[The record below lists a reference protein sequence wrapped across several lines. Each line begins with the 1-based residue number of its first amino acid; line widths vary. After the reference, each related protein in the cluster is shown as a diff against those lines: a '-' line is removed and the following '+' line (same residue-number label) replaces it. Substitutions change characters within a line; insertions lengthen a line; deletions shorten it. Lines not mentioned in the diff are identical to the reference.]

1 MDIKLDQYSK
11 DASIIFNKMQD
22 NLCKYENTLL
32 SKMNGKIVDG
42 FASFRSALW
51 FLLFFI
57 LAMWAWKSVNH
68 NLIIITMIIVGMLIL
83 FMIIE
88 NNLEFSYS
96 KKIIPY
102 SNAIAQMKR
111 IISTGKE
118 SMEANQDDF
127 IASKEKGWDFP
138 LNNNDVE
145 PLPEEIKNILTATEE
160 IDPFKKNNNI
170 IRLKNIF
177 FFAAVVMITLVGCM
191 AQFGVGSNIVK
202 KLLETPPFIFDLI
215 INFGTSGLILIVAIL
230 LSKLVWSK
238 TDCHV
243 TNVTL
248 WITLFGP
255 AVFTPVCWFL
265 SVIVLVILKAIFPLI
280 LFSFFA
286 LLIFSTVA
294 GSRRE

>member
-238 TDCHV
+238 TDCNV